1 MCNRPSRVCEYRI
14 FRFLFSHLS
23 PTFRDGDSQENN
35 KRAKRKTLK
44 KWKTPAFAV
53 QFDVMETSC

>member
-1 MCNRPSRVCEYRI
+1 MCNRQTLSVNIGFSVFP
-14 FRFLFSHLS
+14 FSHLS

-44 KWKTPAFAV
+44 RRKTPAFAV